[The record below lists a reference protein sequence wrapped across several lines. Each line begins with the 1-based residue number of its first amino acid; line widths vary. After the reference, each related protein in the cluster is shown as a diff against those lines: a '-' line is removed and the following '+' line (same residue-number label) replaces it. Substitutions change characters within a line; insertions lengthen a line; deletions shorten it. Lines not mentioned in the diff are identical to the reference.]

1 MKKILITL
9 AFIGILAFSAFA
21 EEPERPIVP
30 ADNQPVTVTVLSV
43 SNSAVEFLVEANKV
57 VYEVCDYFNGSWLDT
72 GLKIYCTFGGDVYT
86 CTTYKITKMACSI
99 SGAIKLYMEG
109 DINNSLKKILTTG
122 AEIWVMSKAG
132 SKINLAPSS
141 NMCPA
146 N

>member
-1 MKKILITL
+1 MKKFFLFFALIGSFT
-9 AFIGILAFSAFA
+9 ATAFA
-21 EEPERPIVP
+21 DEPDRSVVP
-30 ADNQPVTVTVLSV
+30 SDNQPVEVTVLSV
-43 SNSAVEFLVEANKV
+43 SNSAVEFLVEANNV

-99 SGAIKLYMEG
+99 SGAVKLYMEG
-109 DINNSLKKILTTG
+109 DFNNSLKKILTTG